1 MINSL
6 VKLKTNSTKST
17 MVKSYKS
24 SIKELNKG

>member
-6 VKLKTNSTKST
+6 AKLKVKLKKSIIFQ
-17 MVKSYKS
+17 SDKS